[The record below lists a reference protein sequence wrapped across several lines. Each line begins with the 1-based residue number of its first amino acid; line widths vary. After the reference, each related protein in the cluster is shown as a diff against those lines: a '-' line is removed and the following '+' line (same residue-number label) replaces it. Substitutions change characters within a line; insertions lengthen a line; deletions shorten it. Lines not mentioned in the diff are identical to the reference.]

1 MKPLIAI
8 DARAV
13 EGQFTGIGRY
23 ALSLLPLLVA
33 QRPDWRFHLF
43 VTARGRPLFADL
55 PGDVA
60 IEEVTPVPSHPASD
74 FWQHVT
80 LPRWLAAHSASAYFS
95 TAHCVPAL
103 SGGARRIVTIHDLGP
118 YRFPGM
124 NPWKFDLFLKTNFRL
139 CATVADAIVADSQAM
154 ADEIESILGVPR
166 SRIHLALLGVHPR
179 FRRLN
184 PDELSRILASR
195 PEIADLPK
203 GFILSVGEFNP
214 RKNYHRLV
222 AAYAGLK
229 TTVPL
234 VLAGPTGQA
243 RASAEQRADA
253 LGIRERL
260 RFLGYLDDDGL
271 LALYNLA
278 GCFIFPTVYEGFGLP
293 VLEAM
298 ACGTPVLCA
307 RTSSIP
313 EVAGEVALMFD
324 PTSEQ
329 AIAEA
334 LRRFLFEPELADR
347 LARLGPT
354 QAANFTWQKTAARTA
369 EIIESCL

>member
-1 MKPLIAI
+1 M
-8 DARAV
+8 
-13 EGQFTGIGRY
+13 
-23 ALSLLPLLVA
+23 
-33 QRPDWRFHLF
+33 
-43 VTARGRPLFADL
+43 
-55 PGDVA
+55 
-60 IEEVTPVPSHPASD
+60 PSHPASD